1 MLWLVGIKA
10 GNLEWVDWTRGQ
22 AGALLN
28 RTNTDLMEGS
38 KQQLTLVFLAVQNYK
53 LVVCHVTCRA
63 PSYVTNKHHTAFV

>member
-10 GNLEWVDWTRGQ
+10 RSLEGVDWTRGQ

-53 LVVCHVTCRA
+53 LAACHVASRA
-63 PSYVTNKHHTAFV
+63 PSYVTSKHHTAFV